1 MTQKN
6 ESVNFMP
13 KKNPKGGNP
22 QGGQPARKREKLK
35 FYPSH
40 TNQKTRKILGENFV
54 KMEEFKYFFRK
65 NIDGTTHWRKP
76 ISVADMFLNLEDDG
90 LQAPV
95 TKVKNLLAS
104 DSIEEVTPL
113 HLIHEKIAQKEWDGV
128 DRVSEFVHAVNLQGD
143 RSTNEKLIR
152 KWLANTYTL
161 AFTRID
167 PLISS
172 KPFPRVVL
180 IFHSEERKLGKSSIV
195 RWLGMDGLICK
206 TIPQLGQDIY
216 SELQAGFKKDDRTF
230 DIMLANS
237 LLINFDD
244 VGEFFMK
251 YPAELRAVC
260 TQTSVQSRELFT
272 GKLKTVP
279 RRAGLVGTTNNS
291 TVLRDPDEN
300 RYAVFTLKPEGV
312 KWSIMDSINPLDI
325 WRQARAEAIKLGDEV
340 KWSDRETDIV
350 KDIAQA
356 YLYKNP
362 LEEFVDDHFEFDHGG
377 DMKFLRIKEI
387 VWNIGFMKPDDKSLR
402 HALDRLVPM
411 RQKLKRVV
419 NGYSMYSIKVKNLA
433 MSSAKASD
441 VVGGDPSEASE
452 ASEHKIRT
460 LNV

>member
-1 MTQKN
+1 MNNTN
-6 ESVNFMP
+6 L
-13 KKNPKGGNP
+13 KGGVP
-22 QGGQPARKREKLK
+22 QGGHPPKKREKLE
-35 FYPSH
+35 FLSND
-40 TNQKTRKILGENFV
+40 TNQRTREILGENFV
-54 KMEEFKYFFRK
+54 KMEEFNYFFRT
-65 NIDGTTHWRKP
+65 NIDGTTDRQKP

-104 DSIEEVTPL
+104 DSIEDVTPL
-113 HLIHEKIAQKEWDGV
+113 HLIHEKIAQKKWDGV
-128 DRVSEFVHAVNLQGD
+128 DRVSEFINAINLEGD
-143 RSTNEKLIR
+143 QSTNEMLIR

-167 PLISS
+167 PLITS

-195 RWLGMDGLICK
+195 RWLGMDGLISK

-237 LLINFDD
+237 LMINFDD

-251 YPAELRAVC
+251 HPAELRAVC

-312 KWSIMDSINPLDI
+312 IWSIMDSIDPLDI
-325 WRQARAEAIKLGDEV
+325 WRQARAEAVKLGDEV

-350 KDIAQA
+350 KNMAQA
-356 YLYKNP
+356 YLYRNP
-362 LEEFVDDHFEFDHGG
+362 LEEFVDGHFEFDPDGE
-377 DMKFLRIKEI
+377 MKFSEIKDIVSTNGRIYT
-387 VWNIGFMKPDDKSLR
+387 DDKTLR
-402 HALDRLVPM
+402 YALDRLAPM
-411 RQKLKRVV
+411 RQKLKKKKR
-419 NGYSMYSIKVKNLA
+419 GYSLYRLKERNLVV
-433 MSSAKASD
+433 SSAKAS
-441 VVGGDPSEASE
+441 VVYGEQGDPGDPSDPRIE
-452 ASEHKIRT
+452 T
-460 LNV
+460 LKLLL